1 MTELA
6 PVATLLLPDEHDV
19 PDLARSAGRAAPH
32 CELQIVDPD
41 GVEVPRGQVGEIVV
55 RGDHVM
61 PGYWQRPEETAAAL
75 RDGRMHTGD
84 AGVMDAHGYLFVVDR
99 LKDMIISGDENVY
112 SAEVEDALALHP
124 AVASCAV
131 IGLPDEQWGERVH
144 ALVVLAPGTS
154 VTTDEVREFC
164 RRHLAAYK
172 IPRTVEVVDA
182 LPVSAAGKVVKRQL
196 RDERRLGLPDPR

>member
-1 MTELA
+1 
-6 PVATLLLPDEHDV
+6 
-19 PDLARSAGRAAPH
+19 
-32 CELQIVDPD
+32 
-41 GVEVPRGQVGEIVV
+41 
-55 RGDHVM
+55 M

-75 RDGRMHTGD
+75 RDGWMHTGD
-84 AGVMDAHGYLFVVDR
+84 AGFMDARGYVFVVDR

-144 ALVVLAPGTS
+144 ALVVLAPATS
-154 VTTDEVREFC
+154 VTTDELREFC

-196 RDERRLGLPDPR
+196 RDERRLGRPDPG

>member
-1 MTELA
+1 
-6 PVATLLLPDEHDV
+6 
-19 PDLARSAGRAAPH
+19 
-32 CELQIVDPD
+32 
-41 GVEVPRGQVGEIVV
+41 
-55 RGDHVM
+55 
-61 PGYWQRPEETAAAL
+61 
-75 RDGRMHTGD
+75 
-84 AGVMDAHGYLFVVDR
+84 MDARGYVFVVDR

-154 VTTDEVREFC
+154 VTTDELREFC

-196 RDERRLGLPDPR
+196 RDERRLGLPDPG